1 MILRILNR
9 FRMAA
14 ALATLFTAL
23 LSSTLAQAQ
32 GNYVVGAG
40 DLLQIEVL
48 EDESLGRS
56 VLVTPSGEI
65 TLPLAG
71 SVAAVGRTLS
81 AVQQTLRDRL
91 APNFAA
97 PPTVFVSLSRQA
109 EGPPVFPTAPT
120 EPPPPVLLDIFALG
134 EVGNRGQLQVAPGT
148 TILQTFSLMGGFTP
162 FAATERIQLRR
173 RDPVTGTERIYPLR
187 YDAILSGRS
196 PNGTAQVADGDVFV
210 VPTRKLFE

>member
-1 MILRILNR
+1 MILRILNH
-9 FRMAA
+9 FRAGFVFA
-14 ALATLFTAL
+14 VLFTAL
-23 LSSTLAQAQ
+23 LSVPMAEAQ
-32 GNYVVGAG
+32 GNYVVGPG

-48 EDESLGRS
+48 EDDSLGRS

-91 APNFAA
+91 APNFAE
-97 PPTVFVSLSRQA
+97 PPTVFVSLSRRA
-109 EGPPVFPTAPT
+109 EGPPILPTVP
-120 EPPPPVLLDIFALG
+120 EQPVLIDIYALG
-134 EVGNRGQLQVAPGT
+134 EIGNRGRLQVEPGT

-187 YDAILSGRS
+187 YNAILNGTS
-196 PNGTAQVADGDVFV
+196 PNGGAQVADGDVFV